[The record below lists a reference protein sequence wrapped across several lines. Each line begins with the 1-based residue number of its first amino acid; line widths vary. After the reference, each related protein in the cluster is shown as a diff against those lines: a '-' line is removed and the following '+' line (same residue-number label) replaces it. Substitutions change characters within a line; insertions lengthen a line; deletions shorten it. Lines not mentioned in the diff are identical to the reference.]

1 MKRLYLIFTLAAF
14 SSASY
19 ATCHGKSIQYAPPIS
34 VDLSEKL
41 TPATPEWTD
50 NISTQYSGSFTCT
63 TGKSKFGYTKILS
76 DKSNYATI
84 LGFSN
89 GKYYVRAEITND
101 LSQNKQLSG
110 YSHSASEL
118 NVPMNIQFSLV
129 SKGRNTT
136 NIPGD
141 TAAMNDVLFVTD
153 LSDMSLGDI
162 LAWPFIQLGKIL
174 QWLTNGFHWPYDDK
188 DMYGQPMNIRYAP
201 KETTCS
207 FTNPGMSVVLP
218 TLGINQVLNQ
228 ERPGYTPFTLNMRC
242 DNLGANSTS
251 DRNIEIFL
259 SSNTLLA
266 SDPSVLID
274 SSPQSAQG
282 IGLRLV
288 KRDAPQSPVVLSHST
303 TSPGSA
309 TALFSVNAG
318 GPLSNNFSIPM
329 GVYYYTWAPKTL
341 TQGTINTTATLNVV
355 YP

>member
-1 MKRLYLIFTLAAF
+1 MKRLLMIFALAAF
-14 SSASY
+14 SRASY

-76 DKSNYATI
+76 DQSNYATI

-101 LSQNKQLSG
+101 LSNNKELKGS
-110 YSHSASEL
+110 SHSASEL
-118 NVPMNIQFSLV
+118 NTPMTIRFSLV
-129 SKGRNTT
+129 SKGGNIT
-136 NIPGD
+136 NITGD
-141 TAAMNDVLFVTD
+141 SIVMNDVLFVTD
-153 LSDMSLGDI
+153 LSGMNIGEI
-162 LAWPFIQLGKIL
+162 LTWPLKQLGKIL
-174 QWLTNGFHWPYDDK
+174 QWLTNGFHWPYDDR
-188 DMYGQPMNIRYAP
+188 DMYGQPMTIRYAP
-201 KETTCS
+201 KQTTCT

-218 TLGINQVLNQ
+218 TMGRNQVLTQ
-228 ERPGYTPFTLNMRC
+228 VRPGYTPFTLNIRC
-242 DNLGANSTS
+242 DNLAAGGTT

-259 SSNTLLA
+259 SSNTLL
-266 SDPSVLID
+266 SGDPTVLID
-274 SSPQSAQG
+274 SSPQSAKG
-282 IGLRLV
+282 VGLRLV
-288 KRDAPQSPVVLSHST
+288 KREATQHPLTISSST
-303 TSPGSA
+303 TNRGNA
-309 TALFSVNAG
+309 TALFIAQAG